1 VKKTD
6 SAYMMRVPVFRA
18 NHGGGFRRTIGRLQQ
33 DGGWGKTR
41 VKRIILAFVFALLA
55 ATSAIAE
62 DKICITKQW
71 YGALALRDMEQA
83 IVYLYENDTAALNR
97 MIEEKKVGVFH
108 EGTEVFITE
117 QYTSKNGNN
126 LVHIRRIG
134 TAIEIWTHMAAVAC
148 R

>member
-1 VKKTD
+1 MVRGRYFELTIRAD
-6 SAYMMRVPVFRA
+6 LDELSAACDKMV
-18 NHGGGFRRTIGRLQQ
+18 
-33 DGGWGKTR
+33 DGGRFK
-41 VKRIILAFVFALLA
+41 VKRTILAFVLALSA

-62 DKICITKQW
+62 DKMCITKQW

-117 QYTSKNGNN
+117 RYTSKNGNN

>member
-1 VKKTD
+1 MV
-6 SAYMMRVPVFRA
+6 
-18 NHGGGFRRTIGRLQQ
+18 
-33 DGGWGKTR
+33 DGGKFK
-41 VKRIILAFVFALLA
+41 VKRIILAFVLALLA
-55 ATSAIAE
+55 ATSAVAE
-62 DKICITKQW
+62 DKMCITKQW

-83 IVYLYENDTAALNR
+83 IVYLYENDTARSKQNDR
-97 MIEEKKVGVFH
+97 GKEGRVFH